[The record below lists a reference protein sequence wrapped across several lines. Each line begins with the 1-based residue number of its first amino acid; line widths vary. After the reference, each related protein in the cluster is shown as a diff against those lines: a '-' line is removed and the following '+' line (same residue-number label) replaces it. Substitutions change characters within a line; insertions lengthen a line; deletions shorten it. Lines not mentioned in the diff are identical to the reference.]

1 MKAQKKMNDPLPP
14 IVRINP
20 NVLFQDLEEE
30 AVLLNLETEMY
41 HSLND
46 IGSRMW
52 QLLAE
57 EENTAVVLAQ
67 LLEEYDVNEQQLR
80 QDFAAWLQELLDQ
93 NLISTSGI

>member
-30 AVLLNLETEMY
+30 AVLLNLETEIY

-93 NLISTSGI
+93 NLISPSGI

>member
-67 LLEEYDVNEQQLR
+67 LLKEYDVNEQQLR